1 MSSRMVGNDADKI
14 KEWMENNAVGG
25 RVTTDTIRFN
35 SNGDLTTDGYS
46 LWEVAYSDGEGTFV
60 PYSG

>member
-1 MSSRMVGNDADKI
+1 MPFILFSRKSSCQANPQVD
-14 KEWMENNAVGG
+14 G

-35 SNGDLTTDGYS
+35 SNGDVTTGGYS
-46 LWEVAYSDGEGTFV
+46 LWQVEYSDGEGTFV